1 MEEWRDIEG
10 YEGLYQVS
18 NKGRVKSLDREIE
31 YLVKG
36 RYKAK
41 RTYHS
46 TILKTYHNNSGY
58 ILVDLHINQKRDKCT
73 VHRLVAEAFIPNPQN
88 KPQVGHINCD
98 KTDNRVENLYWCT
111 QEENNNNPITIERMR
126 ESGKKKDVSHL
137 FTAENMEKKRLA
149 LIGHIVTEETKSKIS
164 KSRSKPL
171 VQLTLDDKLIGKFE
185 NSLIAS
191 EKTNIPQPMINRAC
205 HGVYLSK
212 NRNQWY
218 NNHHIY
224 KYCKFMFEDDYERM
238 QELNLALN

>member
-1 MEEWRDIEG
+1 MEEWRDIKG

-18 NKGRVKSLDREIE
+18 NEGRVKSLEREIE

-46 TILKTYHNNSGY
+46 VILKTYHNNSGY
-58 ILVDLHINQKRDKCT
+58 ILVDLSINQKKDKCT

-111 QEENNNNPITIERMR
+111 QEENNNNPITLERMR

-137 FTAENMEKKRLA
+137 LTAENMEKKRLA
-149 LIGHIVTEETKSKIS
+149 LIGHIVTEETKRKIS
-164 KSRSKPL
+164 KSHSKPI
-171 VQLTLDDKLIGKFE
+171 VHLTLDEELIERFE
-185 NSLIAS
+185 NSLIAA
-191 EKTNIPQPMINRAC
+191 EQTNFAQAMINRAC
-205 HGVYLSK
+205 HGKYFRK
-212 NRNQWY
+212 CRNKWY
-218 NNHHIY
+218 DNHHIY
-224 KYCKFMFEDDYERM
+224 QNSKWMFEDDYEKM
-238 QELNLALN
+238 LEEQLILS